1 MDGRRMPTILMVQGW
16 RFYFYE
22 NEGNEPM
29 HVHAVKGDADCKY
42 WIYADRFDIE
52 EEFEYICSP
61 RLRRDVRRIIFTHF
75 DEICAAWRGRFGGA
89 DVH

>member
-1 MDGRRMPTILMVQGW
+1 MPTILMVQGW
-16 RFYFYE
+16 RFYFYA

-52 EEFEYICSP
+52 EEFEYKLLASIAP
-61 RLRRDVRRIIFTHF
+61 RGPADYLHPLR
-75 DEICAAWRGRFGGA
+75 
-89 DVH
+89 